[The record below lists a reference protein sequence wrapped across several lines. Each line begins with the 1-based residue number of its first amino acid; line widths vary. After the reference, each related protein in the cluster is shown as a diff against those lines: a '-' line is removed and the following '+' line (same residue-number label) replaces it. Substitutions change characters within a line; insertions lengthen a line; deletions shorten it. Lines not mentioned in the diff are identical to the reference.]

1 MGRRRPRNEPA
12 DRNLQT
18 PPSIT
23 TDYPG
28 RLTRLVEKHRNGYQ
42 IAASGRQKLFAVH
55 QRG

>member
-23 TDYPG
+23 TDYPR
-28 RLTRLVEKHRNGYQ
+28 RLTRLVEKHRNGHQ